1 MVIKRLRGLA
11 ALVLGLSFG
20 NLTAHATIHYSGERY
35 APLPATW
42 NGFLADHRMLRMI
55 AQPPSPQTPPSLKRQ
70 EYQSAVKGLESRRAN
85 LSADEASDLGALYL
99 RLGQIDQAISSLGP
113 AARKFPKHFAVHANL
128 GSAWQLAGDLT
139 QAAEHLQ
146 VAVALASPENKPVE
160 ALHLKLVQSRM
171 RRNNGLDELFP
182 LKLTTADGQS
192 RRGQFTAEERQQL
205 PGNSIALTQRLALSL
220 PHDARL
226 LWQLG
231 ELAGV
236 YGDAATAAQLLELCV
251 GEYALSNAALRQSR
265 ATYLAASENRGGI
278 VPIERQEKH
287 INHAAGMKLE
297 FKSRRPL
304 IQEPF
309 DINKLAS
316 QAGDA
321 GLLAWPVLAETA
333 RDAREFKLTFHPYLK
348 KLENKPVTLTGFLH
362 PLTDDLDCTSFV
374 LVENPIGCWYCTAP
388 DLTGIVFVSM
398 KPGSTARFT
407 RNVITVTGSLK
418 LNASDPNE
426 FLFTI
431 QDASVSTPQ

>member
-1 MVIKRLRGLA
+1 MIKRLRGMATL
-11 ALVLGLSFG
+11 LLGLSFG
-20 NLTAHATIHYSGERY
+20 NMTAHATIHYSGERY
-35 APLPATW
+35 AALPASW
-42 NGFLADHRMLRMI
+42 NGFLADHRVLRMI
-55 AQPPSPQTPPSLKRQ
+55 SQPPSPQTPPSLKRQ
-70 EYQSAVKGLESRRAN
+70 EYQAAVKRLESRRVE
-85 LSADEASDLGALYL
+85 LSADELSDLGALYL
-99 RLGQIDQAISSLGP
+99 RLGQIDQALGVLGP
-113 AARKFPKHFAVHANL
+113 AARKFPKHFALHANL
-128 GSAWQLAGDLT
+128 GTAWQLVGDLT
-139 QAAEHLQ
+139 QAGEHLQ
-146 VAVALASPENKPVE
+146 LAIALAPAESKPVE
-160 ALHLKLVQSRM
+160 ALHWKLVQSRM
-171 RRNNGLDELFP
+171 RKNHGLDDLFP
-182 LKLTTADGQS
+182 MKWTTADGQS
-192 RRGQFTAEERQQL
+192 RRGQFTQEERQQL
-205 PGNSIALTQRLALSL
+205 PAQSVALTQRLALSL
-220 PHDARL
+220 PGDARL

-231 ELAGV
+231 ELAGA

-251 GEYALSNAALRQSR
+251 GEYALSEATLRQSR
-265 ATYLAASENRGGI
+265 SAYLAASENRGGI

-287 INHAAGMKLE
+287 ISHAAGMKLE

-333 RDAREFKLTFHPYLK
+333 RDTREFKLTFHPYLK

-407 RNVITVTGSLK
+407 RKVITVNGSLK
-418 LNASDPNE
+418 LNPSDPNE